1 MALAQALSVAG
12 SFSDYYGI
20 FIMKAY
26 AVQLSYD
33 VQSEEKD
40 RANKVILYLDYILK
54 LLKKCNEHLDLIY
67 TPFKD
72 NPNITPAEAYKARAG
87 LRRYRDRV
95 ADNFNDLKRNAF
107 RCFMLLRGFE
117 SDTQT
122 SKLTKSFV
130 VSIGDIE
137 KQVNRFLDLFSDLES
152 KDFGAT
158 VVKAIEN
165 IKKEISQ
172 FEQTIEDRI
181 KTHVQDNILARSWT
195 ENVSNELKERVEKN
209 IPFSIKLVE
218 ERDGKPDN
226 GDNNV

>member
-1 MALAQALSVAG
+1 
-12 SFSDYYGI
+12 
-20 FIMKAY
+20 MKAY
-26 AVQLSYD
+26 AIQLSYE
-33 VQSEEKD
+33 VQNEEKD
-40 RANKVILYLDYILK
+40 RANKVILYLDYIVK
-54 LLKKCNEHLDLIY
+54 QLKKCNEHLDLIY

-95 ADNFNDLKRNAF
+95 ADNFNELKRNAF
-107 RCFMLLRGFE
+107 RCFVLLRGFE

-130 VSIGDIE
+130 LSIGDIE
-137 KQVNRFLDLFSDLES
+137 KQVNRFIDLFSDLEA

-158 VVKAIEN
+158 IVKAVEN

-181 KTHVQDNILARSWT
+181 KTHIQNNILARSWT
-195 ENVSNELKERVEKN
+195 DTVSETLQEKVEKN
-209 IPFSIKLVE
+209 IPFSIQLVE
-218 ERDGKPDN
+218 ERDKKIGN